1 MLKGDHLCVGNPPE
15 LTGLE
20 DFPAPVGSCH
30 LGKLHGS
37 RWEPENR
44 KNTAFF
50 GPEIAAVTMLIDPEN
65 HHLYTYISSYLSI
78 YLT

>member
-37 RWEPENR
+37 RWEPLR
-44 KNTAFF
+44 TGKTRRFL
-50 GPEIAAVTMLIDPEN
+50 GLK
-65 HHLYTYISSYLSI
+65 
-78 YLT
+78 

>member
-1 MLKGDHLCVGNPPE
+1 MLKGDHLCVRNPPE

-37 RWEPENR
+37 RWEPLR
-44 KNTAFF
+44 TGKTRRFL
-50 GPEIAAVTMLIDPEN
+50 GLK
-65 HHLYTYISSYLSI
+65 
-78 YLT
+78 